1 MKSKI
6 LSILLSVAVAL
17 GIWFYVVTVVSPN
30 SDKSFR
36 DIKVESV
43 GEKILNDNGLMITNM
58 EDLSTVTLH
67 LEGNRTD
74 LNKLSSDNINIS
86 MDVSKISEPGT
97 HALSYNITYP
107 GDVASN
113 SITVLNKDPGSI
125 KVVVEERISKNVPV
139 DKNYS
144 GQTVD
149 GYVAETETAVLDV
162 ENIVVTGPKTVI
174 DRIETARIDVSLEG
188 RNKSFRESF
197 TYTLCDKEGRPV
209 DAKHVV
215 TDVAEVNLE
224 LRVVQVKEIALD
236 VEVLAGG
243 GVTREDCTIT
253 LNTQTLKVSGS
264 DTVLAGFDT
273 LVLGTIDLSKILD
286 QTSTVT
292 FAVKLP
298 EGVEN
303 KTGTTEVEVTVTMP
317 ALETKVLKVKNIK
330 VENGTA
336 EVDEKEIE
344 VTLRGPAANIRNITA
359 ADITVIV
366 DCAGKTSGQIEAEIV
381 CKDEKVGAVGTY
393 TVTVTIK

>member
-125 KVVVEERISKNVPV
+125 KVVVEERISKTIPV

-174 DRIETARIDVSLEG
+174 DLIETARIDVNLEG

-224 LRVVQVKEIALD
+224 LRVVQVKEITLD

-253 LNTQTLKVSGS
+253 LSTQTLKVSGS

-303 KTGTTEVEVTVTMP
+303 KTGTTEVEVTVTLP

-366 DCAGKTSGQIEAEIV
+366 DCAGKTSGQIEAKIV